1 MGTQYGGTSLSF
13 QNWEDHEFQ
22 ALLGCA
28 MNSRTAWVG
37 ALKKFYEK

>member
-1 MGTQYGGTSLSF
+1 MVAQVYRSKT
-13 QNWEDHEFQ
+13 EFQ